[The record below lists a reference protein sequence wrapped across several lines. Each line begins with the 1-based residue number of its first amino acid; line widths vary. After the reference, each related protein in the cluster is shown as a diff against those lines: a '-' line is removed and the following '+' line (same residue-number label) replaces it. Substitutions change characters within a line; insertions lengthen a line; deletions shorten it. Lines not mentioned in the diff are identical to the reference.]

1 MSKSATTATT
11 SAATASAEG
20 LTEPFPSSLTF
31 AEAEIADE
39 ATTPATCDVFEED
52 PDNEMVRAATAALR
66 AILLETIDDDNA
78 LFTARFNSMEFDA
91 DNEGKRAA
99 TAASRTILLDSTD
112 ESTPPAPKESSS
124 NKPREDTTNG
134 SRDTTNSIDESRT
147 GMPDVGADSW
157 CEVFNNDEKLVT
169 ITHNRESL
177 TAMTNTMT
185 PTIGGGGTPTLS
197 YLIDDERTRW
207 PLLEGDDN
215 NDEDNATTTTM
226 GVGGPPTLDPSLI
239 LDCGNQE
246 YLLDPSSLSNQQRS
260 TILNARVGAFSVT
273 PTPQRQRVDDPS
285 LVVCDRGQVGIH
297 WVDSDDTLVADVER
311 DSIIH
316 VPDAI
321 LVVERD
327 EEVYIAT
334 TIEPRRRF
342 QCFLGVMFLIVTA
355 SSVAIS
361 QRKSAPPVI
370 ATPTLPSATC
380 VTDPAC
386 GATFD
391 TWTTDFSSFSV
402 VELMSGTDNMARQPQ
417 KTERL
422 DSLLEAPANS
432 GDNFGSRLHGWLV
445 PPVTGEYDFFIASQG
460 DVGGLWLSFDDHLAN
475 VNIVCVQPDHYGV
488 RDKEF
493 LKYAEQRSNPIS
505 LVEGQA
511 YYYEVSVLQDLI
523 ECLFLDTHSSLLLA
537 FNLGPLGI

>member
-11 SAATASAEG
+11 SAATATASAEG

-112 ESTPPAPKESSS
+112 ENTPPAPKESSS

-197 YLIDDERTRW
+197 
-207 PLLEGDDN
+207 
-215 NDEDNATTTTM
+215 
-226 GVGGPPTLDPSLI
+226 
-239 LDCGNQE
+239 
-246 YLLDPSSLSNQQRS
+246 
-260 TILNARVGAFSVT
+260 
-273 PTPQRQRVDDPS
+273 
-285 LVVCDRGQVGIH
+285 
-297 WVDSDDTLVADVER
+297 
-311 DSIIH
+311 
-316 VPDAI
+316 
-321 LVVERD
+321 
-327 EEVYIAT
+327 
-334 TIEPRRRF
+334 
-342 QCFLGVMFLIVTA
+342 
-355 SSVAIS
+355 
-361 QRKSAPPVI
+361 
-370 ATPTLPSATC
+370 
-380 VTDPAC
+380 
-386 GATFD
+386 
-391 TWTTDFSSFSV
+391 
-402 VELMSGTDNMARQPQ
+402 
-417 KTERL
+417 
-422 DSLLEAPANS
+422 
-432 GDNFGSRLHGWLV
+432 
-445 PPVTGEYDFFIASQG
+445 
-460 DVGGLWLSFDDHLAN
+460 
-475 VNIVCVQPDHYGV
+475 
-488 RDKEF
+488 
-493 LKYAEQRSNPIS
+493 
-505 LVEGQA
+505 
-511 YYYEVSVLQDLI
+511 
-523 ECLFLDTHSSLLLA
+523 
-537 FNLGPLGI
+537 